1 MQIAGA
7 AAGYTQRGPQTAKAE
22 RVQEERARAA
32 SAAAAVV
39 VVVVVMTM
47 KREAGLAA
55 AGFEPQS
62 TQRLAGRAAVAPGGA
77 RGSRLG
83 GSLIREMQD
92 RQRAIARNG
101 DDELLLGRLGARIG
115 RRGLRLALR
124 GPRLSVAE

>member
-32 SAAAAVV
+32 GAAAA

>member
-32 SAAAAVV
+32 GAAAA

-92 RQRAIARNG
+92 RKRAIARNG

>member
-32 SAAAAVV
+32 GAAAAA
-39 VVVVVMTM
+39 VVVVMTM

-101 DDELLLGRLGARIG
+101 DDELLLGRLEARIG

>member
-32 SAAAAVV
+32 GAAAA

-92 RQRAIARNG
+92 RQRAIPRNG